1 MTDADHLRSEARLCL
16 DIAQQ
21 LSDHAAARQLRC
33 EAAELFARAAESDAS
48 EDPGRENPG
57 HTSG

>member
-21 LSDHAAARQLRC
+21 LSDPAAAQKLRS
-33 EAAELFARAAESDAS
+33 EAAGLFARAAESDARDDS
-48 EDPGRENPG
+48 RADIRRRE
-57 HTSG
+57 